1 MPREGRRHNAR
12 PVWIELFSIE
22 VDRRLESPLKAPQL
36 PSRYSET
43 IRAVPSPS
51 ILVLP
56 MKLKIRRINRF
67 FNILL
72 GALAMMVVALTS
84 AFITMRLAI
93 HGREVK
99 VPNLTG
105 LTLSD
110 ASKQTRALGLRLNLE
125 NRFYSPNTP
134 SGHVLAQSPAPGAT
148 VRRQWA
154 VRVTESLGA
163 QQVAIPDVRA
173 QSERTASINIR
184 RLGLELGVV
193 AHVAAPGDPGIV
205 IAQTPSPNAAG
216 VDRPRVSLLLSE
228 PEEAESPEAFVMP
241 SLTGL
246 TLAGAAAR
254 AAAAGLHIVSAEDLN
269 LPAPTSATPS
279 TTENP
284 PTATPAAPIKQ
295 ASSVGTV
302 VAQTPLAGHRVVKGD
317 PVHITLTN

>member
-1 MPREGRRHNAR
+1 
-12 PVWIELFSIE
+12 
-22 VDRRLESPLKAPQL
+22 
-36 PSRYSET
+36 
-43 IRAVPSPS
+43 
-51 ILVLP
+51 

-67 FNILL
+67 FNIVL
-72 GALAMMVVALTS
+72 GALAMLIVALVS

-105 LTLSD
+105 LTLAD
-110 ASKQTRALGLRLNLE
+110 ASKQTRSVGLRLTLE
-125 NRFYSPNTP
+125 NRFFSPNVP
-134 SGHVLAQSPAPGAT
+134 PGSILAQSPAPGAT

-163 QQVAIPDVRA
+163 QQVAIPDLLG

-184 RLGLELGVV
+184 RLGLELGAV
-193 AHVAAPGDPGIV
+193 AHVAAPGEPGIV

-228 PEEAESPEAFVMP
+228 PEEAESPQAVVMP

-269 LPAPTSATPS
+269 LPAPTTPV
-279 TTENP
+279 TP
-284 PTATPAAPIKQ
+284 PTAASTPASTSPIPPATTAPPSAPAAQ
-295 ASSVGTV
+295 VASPGTV
-302 VAQTPLAGHRVVKGD
+302 VAQSPAAGHRVVKGEA
-317 PVHITLTN
+317 VRITLTN

>member
-1 MPREGRRHNAR
+1 
-12 PVWIELFSIE
+12 
-22 VDRRLESPLKAPQL
+22 
-36 PSRYSET
+36 
-43 IRAVPSPS
+43 
-51 ILVLP
+51 
-56 MKLKIRRINRF
+56 MKISRINRF
-67 FNILL
+67 FNIVL
-72 GALAMMVVALTS
+72 GALAMLVVALLS

-110 ASKQTRALGLRLNLE
+110 ASKQTRSLGLILHLE

-134 SGHVLAQSPAPGAT
+134 PGHVLAQSPVPGVT

-163 QQVAIPDVRA
+163 QQVAIPDVLG

-184 RLGLELGVV
+184 RLGLELGAV
-193 AHVAAPGDPGIV
+193 AHIAAPGQPGVV
-205 IAQTPSPNAAG
+205 IAQTPAPNAAG

-228 PEEAESPEAFVMP
+228 PEEAESPQAFLMP
-241 SLTGL
+241 SLAGL

-254 AAAAGLHIVSAEDLN
+254 ASAAGLRIVSAEDLN
-269 LPAPTSATPS
+269 LPTLATDAAQPS
-279 TTENP
+279 TSTP
-284 PTATPAAPIKQ
+284 GSPSPASAPVTPTAQ
-295 ASSVGTV
+295 AISIGTV
-302 VAQTPLAGHRVVKGD
+302 IAQSPPVGYRVVKGS